1 VIGNPVGI
9 GDAISQKLAAPGHD
23 LGTITADG
31 PSGIGGRLGPL
42 PPRIPIR
49 IDARDADTGEHQV
62 LEAQVPDE
70 TAVGDPSGGSAL
82 ALAGPMAV
90 SQAAFSVLES
100 SPARLSG
107 SMCVRITVRERPQAI
122 RFCNTYVGAG
132 GGPQG
137 DDAAVPAGA
146 LAADLSDALS
156 TIDAFKLGD
165 VHVTSLG
172 VRMTLERGLRQAYVL
187 RASAPRVVRRGR
199 RVRVRLT
206 LQRVFGHRLTRTVTM
221 RVPPDAPLG
230 TRDMVLVGTPADGGA
245 AGADVLDLGL
255 GADVADDGAGPR
267 TIAALAKRIAGE
279 HRYDGVRVTFAPPGG
294 RGGRG
299 TKAYR
304 DADLRISGRARV
316 RVFVSP

>member
-1 VIGNPVGI
+1 
-9 GDAISQKLAAPGHD
+9 
-23 LGTITADG
+23 
-31 PSGIGGRLGPL
+31 PL

-49 IDARDADTGEHQV
+49 VEARDADTGEHQV
-62 LEAQVPDE
+62 LNAEVPDE

-107 SMCVRITVRERPQAI
+107 SMCVRIAVRERPRPI

-137 DDAAVPAGA
+137 DDAAIPGA
-146 LAADLSDALS
+146 ALVADVSDALS
-156 TIDAFKLGD
+156 TIDAFKLGE

-187 RASAPRVVRRGR
+187 RARAPQVVRRGR
-199 RVRVRLT
+199 HVRVGLT
-206 LQRVFGHRLTRTVTM
+206 LQRVFGRRFTRTVSV

-230 TRDMVLVGTPADGGA
+230 RRDMVLIGTPADGAA
-245 AGADVLDLGL
+245 AGDSVLDLGL
-255 GADVADDGAGPR
+255 GGEVPDDGAGPR
-267 TIAALAKRIAGE
+267 SVSDLARGIAGL
-279 HRYDGVRVTFAPPGG
+279 HRYDGVRATFPLPGARGG
-294 RGGRG
+294 RGGG
-299 TKAYR
+299 AYR
-304 DADLRISGRARV
+304 DPDLRISGRARV
-316 RVFVSP
+316 SVFVTR